1 MREKNW
7 KKYLL
12 TTFGTAVLL
21 AAAVLGFPAVSVHAE
36 SGSVYSC
43 TINRCY
49 SHPVT
54 GEIEDSGGEAS
65 YATGQGMVEGAVYA
79 SGLMEV
85 TDSGNYYLTI
95 RMSLIDY
102 TSNQSF
108 SVQNVGD
115 SGWAGTGIAVT
126 GNGSDSNGTTSDIC
140 MQVPS
145 ENCIVRVSMYVTP
158 MGRDVTF
165 YLYPS
170 DYSEGNSVGMN
181 PAFVTEEAA
190 STEESGS
197 SEAVSNSTLNTE
209 SSADTETAS
218 DEETSSDEEAAGT
231 TQDQEND
238 GTDSTEATEN
248 SADQSDAA
256 ATQAAAAQSTA
267 KNGSAEN
274 TSTGNTSTESAS
286 GGNADAMNSGNT
298 VAAAA
303 SAQAEAAKNSDE
315 SDTDK
320 ELNSAQGL
328 NLSTAE
334 EDSTTSTE
342 KKTDGESSSV
352 KINTVFAIALAV
364 TGSGLVLILV
374 TALIIWY
381 FRKNWRRWGG
391 EDDDDDEY

>member
-7 KKYLL
+7 KKDLL
-12 TTFGTAVLL
+12 TCLGAAVLFV
-21 AAAVLGFPAVSVHAE
+21 AAALGFPAVSVQAE

-54 GEIEDSGGEAS
+54 GEIADSGGEAS

-102 TSNQSF
+102 TSGHSF

-115 SGWAGTGIAVT
+115 SGWSGTGVAVT
-126 GNGSDSNGTTSDIC
+126 ANGSDSNGTTSDIC
-140 MQVPS
+140 IQVPS

-190 STEESGS
+190 SAQDSGS
-197 SEAVSNSTLNTE
+197 GEAVANSALDTGSGQEAGTSEA
-209 SSADTETAS
+209 ADTQETDGAES
-218 DEETSSDEEAAGT
+218 TDEAAQDNAGE
-231 TQDQEND
+231 TQND
-238 GTDSTEATEN
+238 S
-248 SADQSDAA
+248 A

-267 KNGSAEN
+267 ESG
-274 TSTGNTSTESAS
+274 STGNT
-286 GGNADAMNSGNT
+286 DAMNSGNT

-303 SAQAEAAKNSDE
+303 QKQAAVAKSSDE

-328 NLSTAE
+328 KLSTAE
-334 EDSTTSTE
+334 EDSTTSGE
-342 KKTDGESSSV
+342 KKSDSESSV

>member
-7 KKYLL
+7 KKNLL
-12 TTFGTAVLL
+12 TCFGAAVLFM
-21 AAAVLGFPAVSVHAE
+21 AAALGFPAVSVHAE

-65 YATGQGMVEGAVYA
+65 YATGQGMVEGAVYG

-102 TSNQSF
+102 TSGHSF

-115 SGWAGTGIAVT
+115 SGWAGTGVAVT
-126 GNGSDSNGTTSDIC
+126 GNGSDSNGSTSDIC
-140 MQVPS
+140 IQVPS
-145 ENCIVRVSMYVTP
+145 ENCIVRVSMYVSP

-181 PAFVTEEAA
+181 PAFVTEEASA
-190 STEESGS
+190 EDSGS
-197 SEAVSNSTLNTE
+197 GETVANSTLDTGSAQEAGTSEAADTQETEGTE
-209 SSADTETAS
+209 ST
-218 DEETSSDEEAAGT
+218 DET
-231 TQDQEND
+231 TQDNEGENQ
-238 GTDSTEATEN
+238 N
-248 SADQSDAA
+248 DAA

-267 KNGSAEN
+267 EN
-274 TSTGNTSTESAS
+274 ASTESAS
-286 GGNADAMNSGNT
+286 TGNADAMNSGNT
-298 VAAAA
+298 VAAAQKQAAA
-303 SAQAEAAKNSDE
+303 SKSSDE

-320 ELNSAQGL
+320 ALNSAQGL

-334 EDSTTSTE
+334 EDSTSSKE
-342 KKTDGESSSV
+342 KKSDGESSV

-364 TGSGLVLILV
+364 TGSGLILILV

>member
-7 KKYLL
+7 KKN
-12 TTFGTAVLL
+12 LL
-21 AAAVLGFPAVSVHAE
+21 ACFGAAVLFVAATLGFPVTSVHAE

-102 TSNQSF
+102 TSGHSF

-115 SGWAGTGIAVT
+115 SGWSGTGVAVT
-126 GNGSDSNGTTSDIC
+126 ANGSDSNGTTSDIC
-140 MQVPS
+140 IQVPS

-158 MGRDVTF
+158 MGRNVTF

-190 STEESGS
+190 SAEASGS
-197 SEAVSNSTLNTE
+197 GEAVANSTLDTGSAQEAGGSETADTQETDGTE
-209 SSADTETAS
+209 ST
-218 DEETSSDEEAAGT
+218 
-231 TQDQEND
+231 
-238 GTDSTEATEN
+238 
-248 SADQSDAA
+248 DAA

-267 KNGSAEN
+267 ESGS
-274 TSTGNTSTESAS
+274 T
-286 GGNADAMNSGNT
+286 GNADAMNSGNT
-298 VAAAA
+298 VAAAQKQAAA
-303 SAQAEAAKNSDE
+303 SKSSDE

-334 EDSTTSTE
+334 EDSITSGE
-342 KKTDGESSSV
+342 KKSDGESSV

>member
-7 KKYLL
+7 KKNLL
-12 TTFGTAVLL
+12 TCFG
-21 AAAVLGFPAVSVHAE
+21 AAVLFVAATLGFPVTSVHAE

-102 TSNQSF
+102 TSGHSF

-115 SGWAGTGIAVT
+115 SGWSGTGVAVT
-126 GNGSDSNGTTSDIC
+126 ANGSDSNGTTSDIC
-140 MQVPS
+140 IQVPS

-158 MGRDVTF
+158 MGRNVTF

-190 STEESGS
+190 SAQDSGS
-197 SEAVSNSTLNTE
+197 GEAVANSALDTGSAQEAGGSETADTQETDGTE
-209 SSADTETAS
+209 STDEAAQENE
-218 DEETSSDEEAAGT
+218 EET
-231 TQDQEND
+231 QN
-238 GTDSTEATEN
+238 
-248 SADQSDAA
+248 DAA

-267 KNGSAEN
+267 ESGSTESG
-274 TSTGNTSTESAS
+274 STGNT
-286 GGNADAMNSGNT
+286 DAMNSGNT

-303 SAQAEAAKNSDE
+303 QKQAAAAKSSDE

-328 NLSTAE
+328 KLSTAE
-334 EDSTTSTE
+334 EDSTTSGE
-342 KKTDGESSSV
+342 KKSDSESSV

>member
-7 KKYLL
+7 KKN
-12 TTFGTAVLL
+12 LL
-21 AAAVLGFPAVSVHAE
+21 ACFGAAVLFVAATLGFPVTAVHAE

-102 TSNQSF
+102 TSGHSF

-115 SGWAGTGIAVT
+115 SGWSGTGVAVT
-126 GNGSDSNGTTSDIC
+126 ANGSDSNGTTSDIC
-140 MQVPS
+140 IQVPS

-190 STEESGS
+190 SAEASGS
-197 SEAVSNSTLNTE
+197 GEAVANSTLDTGSAQEAGASETADTQETDGTE
-209 SSADTETAS
+209 STD
-218 DEETSSDEEAAGT
+218 EAAQDNEEK
-231 TQDQEND
+231 TQN
-238 GTDSTEATEN
+238 
-248 SADQSDAA
+248 DAA

-267 KNGSAEN
+267 ESGS
-274 TSTGNTSTESAS
+274 T
-286 GGNADAMNSGNT
+286 GNADAMNSGNT
-298 VAAAA
+298 VAVAQKQAAA
-303 SAQAEAAKNSDE
+303 SKSSDE

-334 EDSTTSTE
+334 EDSTTSGE
-342 KKTDGESSSV
+342 KKSDGESSV

>member
-7 KKYLL
+7 KKNLL
-12 TTFGTAVLL
+12 TCFGAAVLFV
-21 AAAVLGFPAVSVHAE
+21 AAALGFPAVSVHAE

-102 TSNQSF
+102 TSGHSF

-115 SGWAGTGIAVT
+115 SGWSGTGVAVT
-126 GNGSDSNGTTSDIC
+126 ANGSDSNGTTSDIC
-140 MQVPS
+140 IQVPS

-190 STEESGS
+190 STEDSGS
-197 SEAVSNSTLNTE
+197 GEAVANSTLDTGSAQEAETSEAADNQETDGTE
-209 SSADTETAS
+209 STDETAQNNAG
-218 DEETSSDEEAAGT
+218 ET
-231 TQDQEND
+231 QN
-238 GTDSTEATEN
+238 
-248 SADQSDAA
+248 DAA
-256 ATQAAAAQSTA
+256 ATQAAAAQSTSES
-267 KNGSAEN
+267 G
-274 TSTGNTSTESAS
+274 STESS
-286 GGNADAMNSGNT
+286 STGNADAMNSGNT
-298 VAAAA
+298 VAAAQKQAAA
-303 SAQAEAAKNSDE
+303 SKSSDE

-342 KKTDGESSSV
+342 KKKDSDGGSV

>member
-7 KKYLL
+7 KKNLL
-12 TTFGTAVLL
+12 TWFG
-21 AAAVLGFPAVSVHAE
+21 AAVLFVAATLGFPVTSVHAE
-36 SGSVYSC
+36 SGSMYSC
-43 TINRCY
+43 IINRCY

-102 TSNQSF
+102 TSGHSF

-115 SGWAGTGIAVT
+115 SGWSGTGVAVT
-126 GNGSDSNGTTSDIC
+126 ANGSDSNGTTSDIC
-140 MQVPS
+140 IQVPS

-190 STEESGS
+190 STEDSGS
-197 SEAVSNSTLNTE
+197 GEEVTNSTLDTE
-209 SSADTETAS
+209 SAQEAGTSEEADTQETDGTESTDETAQ
-218 DEETSSDEEAAGT
+218 DNGGET
-231 TQDQEND
+231 
-238 GTDSTEATEN
+238 
-248 SADQSDAA
+248 QSDAA
-256 ATQAAAAQSTA
+256 ATQAAAAQSTSES
-267 KNGSAEN
+267 G
-274 TSTGNTSTESAS
+274 STESS
-286 GGNADAMNSGNT
+286 STGNADAMNSGNT

-303 SAQAEAAKNSDE
+303 QKQAAAAKSSNE

-334 EDSTTSTE
+334 QDSTTSKE
-342 KKTDGESSSV
+342 KKSDGESSV

-364 TGSGLVLILV
+364 TGSGLILILV

>member
-7 KKYLL
+7 KKNLL
-12 TTFGTAVLL
+12 TCFG
-21 AAAVLGFPAVSVHAE
+21 AAVLFVAATLGFPVTSVHAE

-102 TSNQSF
+102 TSGHSF

-115 SGWAGTGIAVT
+115 SGWSGTGVAVT
-126 GNGSDSNGTTSDIC
+126 ANGSDSNGTTSDIC
-140 MQVPS
+140 IQVPS

-170 DYSEGNSVGMN
+170 DYSEGNSVGMD

-190 STEESGS
+190 SAEDSGS
-197 SEAVSNSTLNTE
+197 GETVANNTLDTGSAQEAGTSEA
-209 SSADTETAS
+209 ADTQETDGTEGTDETA
-218 DEETSSDEEAAGT
+218 
-231 TQDQEND
+231 QDNEGENQ
-238 GTDSTEATEN
+238 N
-248 SADQSDAA
+248 DAA
-256 ATQAAAAQSTA
+256 ATQAAAAQSTSES
-267 KNGSAEN
+267 GSTESS
-274 TSTGNTSTESAS
+274 STGNAE
-286 GGNADAMNSGNT
+286 AMNSGNT
-298 VAAAA
+298 VAAVAQKQAA
-303 SAQAEAAKNSDE
+303 AAKSSDE

-334 EDSTTSTE
+334 EDSATSKE
-342 KKTDGESSSV
+342 KKSDGESSI
-352 KINTVFAIALAV
+352 KTNTVFAIALAV

-374 TALIIWY
+374 TALIICY

>member
-7 KKYLL
+7 KKILL
-12 TTFGTAVLL
+12 TCFGAAVLVV
-21 AAAVLGFPAVSVHAE
+21 AATLGFPAVSIHAE

-102 TSNQSF
+102 TSGHSF

-115 SGWAGTGIAVT
+115 SGWSGTGIAVT
-126 GNGSDSNGTTSDIC
+126 ANGSDSNGTTSDIC
-140 MQVPS
+140 IQVPS
-145 ENCIVRVSMYVTP
+145 ENCIVRISMYVTP

-190 STEESGS
+190 SAEDSGS
-197 SEAVSNSTLNTE
+197 GETVANSTLDTGNAQETDGTE
-209 SSADTETAS
+209 ST
-218 DEETSSDEEAAGT
+218 DET
-231 TQDQEND
+231 TQDNEEETQN
-238 GTDSTEATEN
+238 
-248 SADQSDAA
+248 DAA
-256 ATQAAAAQSTA
+256 APQAAAAQSTA
-267 KNGSAEN
+267 EN
-274 TSTGNTSTESAS
+274 DSTESAS
-286 GGNADAMNSGNT
+286 ASTGNADTMNSGNT
-298 VAAAA
+298 VAAAQKQAAA
-303 SAQAEAAKNSDE
+303 SKNSDE

-334 EDSTTSTE
+334 EDSATSKE
-342 KKTDGESSSV
+342 KKSDSESSV
-352 KINTVFAIALAV
+352 KTNTVFAIALAV

>member
-7 KKYLL
+7 KKN
-12 TTFGTAVLL
+12 LL
-21 AAAVLGFPAVSVHAE
+21 ACFGAAVLFVAATLGFPVTSVHAE

-102 TSNQSF
+102 TSGHSF

-115 SGWAGTGIAVT
+115 SGWSGTGVAVT
-126 GNGSDSNGTTSDIC
+126 ANGSDSNGTTSDIC
-140 MQVPS
+140 IQVPS

-190 STEESGS
+190 SAEASGS
-197 SEAVSNSTLNTE
+197 GEAVANSTLDTGSAQEAGGSETADTQETDGTE
-209 SSADTETAS
+209 ST
-218 DEETSSDEEAAGT
+218 DE
-231 TQDQEND
+231 
-238 GTDSTEATEN
+238 
-248 SADQSDAA
+248 A

-267 KNGSAEN
+267 ESGS
-274 TSTGNTSTESAS
+274 T
-286 GGNADAMNSGNT
+286 GNADAMNSGNT
-298 VAAAA
+298 VAAAQKQAAA
-303 SAQAEAAKNSDE
+303 SKSSDE

-334 EDSTTSTE
+334 EDSTTSGE
-342 KKTDGESSSV
+342 KKSDGESSV
-352 KINTVFAIALAV
+352 RVNTVFAIALAV

-391 EDDDDDEY
+391 EDDDDDDDEY

>member
-7 KKYLL
+7 KKNLL
-12 TTFGTAVLL
+12 TCFG
-21 AAAVLGFPAVSVHAE
+21 AAVLFVAATLGFPVISVHAE

-95 RMSLIDY
+95 RMSLIDF
-102 TSNQSF
+102 TSGHSF

-115 SGWAGTGIAVT
+115 SGWSGTGVAVT
-126 GNGSDSNGTTSDIC
+126 ANGSDSNGITSDIC
-140 MQVPS
+140 IQVPS

-158 MGRDVTF
+158 MGRNVTF

-190 STEESGS
+190 SAEASGS
-197 SEAVSNSTLNTE
+197 GEAVANSTLDTGSAQGAGASETADTQETDGTE
-209 SSADTETAS
+209 STD
-218 DEETSSDEEAAGT
+218 EAAQDNEEK
-231 TQDQEND
+231 TQN
-238 GTDSTEATEN
+238 
-248 SADQSDAA
+248 DAA
-256 ATQAAAAQSTA
+256 ATQAAAAQ
-267 KNGSAEN
+267 KQ
-274 TSTGNTSTESAS
+274 
-286 GGNADAMNSGNT
+286 
-298 VAAAA
+298 AAA
-303 SAQAEAAKNSDE
+303 SKNSDE

-334 EDSTTSTE
+334 EDSITSGE
-342 KKTDGESSSV
+342 KKSDGENSV

-364 TGSGLVLILV
+364 TGSGLVLIMV

>member
-1 MREKNW
+1 MKWKN
-7 KKYLL
+7 YLL
-12 TTFGTAVLL
+12 TGLGAVVLCLAATFGFL
-21 AAAVLGFPAVSVHAE
+21 AVSVHAE
-36 SGSVYSC
+36 TGAVYSC
-43 TINRCY
+43 NINRCY

-65 YATGQGMVEGAVYA
+65 YATGQGMVEGAVYG

-102 TSNQSF
+102 TSNHSF

-115 SGWAGTGIAVT
+115 SGWSGT
-126 GNGSDSNGTTSDIC
+126 
-140 MQVPS
+140 
-145 ENCIVRVSMYVTP
+145 CIVRVSMYVSP

-181 PAFVTEEAA
+181 PAFVTETASA
-190 STEESGS
+190 QDSGSTES
-197 SEAVSNSTLNTE
+197 VSNGTLDTGSGE
-209 SSADTETAS
+209 ETETS
-218 DEETSSDEEAAGT
+218 QESENQSGEETEAEE
-231 TQDQEND
+231 
-238 GTDSTEATEN
+238 STEGNETG
-248 SADQSDAA
+248 SQSDAA
-256 ATQAAAAQSTA
+256 ATQAAAA
-267 KNGSAEN
+267 
-274 TSTGNTSTESAS
+274 GNSS
-286 GGNADAMNSGNT
+286 GGNANAMNSGNT
-298 VAAAA
+298 VASAAQAQAAA
-303 SAQAEAAKNSDE
+303 ANKDSGE

-320 ELNSAQGL
+320 EL
-328 NLSTAE
+328 
-334 EDSTTSTE
+334 
-342 KKTDGESSSV
+342 
-352 KINTVFAIALAV
+352 NTVFAIALAV

>member
-7 KKYLL
+7 KKNLL
-12 TTFGTAVLL
+12 TCFG
-21 AAAVLGFPAVSVHAE
+21 AAVLFVAATLGVPVTSVHAE

-54 GEIEDSGGEAS
+54 GEIEDSGGESS

-102 TSNQSF
+102 TSGHSF

-115 SGWAGTGIAVT
+115 SGWSGTGIAVT
-126 GNGSDSNGTTSDIC
+126 ANGSDSNGTTSDIC
-140 MQVPS
+140 IQVPS

-158 MGRDVTF
+158 MGREVTF

-190 STEESGS
+190 STEDSGS
-197 SEAVSNSTLNTE
+197 GEAAANSTLDTGSAQE
-209 SSADTETAS
+209 AGTSETADTQGTDGTEGTDETAQ
-218 DEETSSDEEAAGT
+218 DNEGET
-231 TQDQEND
+231 QN
-238 GTDSTEATEN
+238 
-248 SADQSDAA
+248 DAA
-256 ATQAAAAQSTA
+256 ATQAAAAQSTSES
-267 KNGSAEN
+267 GSTESS
-274 TSTGNTSTESAS
+274 STGNAE
-286 GGNADAMNSGNT
+286 AMNSGNT
-298 VAAAA
+298 VAAVAQKQAA
-303 SAQAEAAKNSDE
+303 AAKSSDE
-315 SDTDK
+315 SDTDR

-334 EDSTTSTE
+334 EDSATSKE
-342 KKTDGESSSV
+342 KKSDGESSI
-352 KINTVFAIALAV
+352 KTNTVFAIALAV

>member
-7 KKYLL
+7 KKNLL
-12 TTFGTAVLL
+12 TCFGAAVLFM
-21 AAAVLGFPAVSVHAE
+21 AATLGFPAVSVHAE

-65 YATGQGMVEGAVYA
+65 YATGQGMVEGAVYG

-102 TSNQSF
+102 TSGHSF

-115 SGWAGTGIAVT
+115 SGWAGTGVAVT
-126 GNGSDSNGTTSDIC
+126 GNGSDSNGSTSDIC
-140 MQVPS
+140 IQVPS
-145 ENCIVRVSMYVTP
+145 ENCIVRVSMYVSP

-181 PAFVTEEAA
+181 PAFVTEEASA
-190 STEESGS
+190 EDSGS
-197 SEAVSNSTLNTE
+197 GETVANSTLDTGSAQEAGTSETADTQETDGTE
-209 SSADTETAS
+209 ST
-218 DEETSSDEEAAGT
+218 DET
-231 TQDQEND
+231 TQDNEGETQN
-238 GTDSTEATEN
+238 
-248 SADQSDAA
+248 DAA

-267 KNGSAEN
+267 EN
-274 TSTGNTSTESAS
+274 VSTESAS
-286 GGNADAMNSGNT
+286 TGNADAMNSGNT
-298 VAAAA
+298 VAAAQKQAAA
-303 SAQAEAAKNSDE
+303 SKSSDE

-320 ELNSAQGL
+320 ALNNAQGL

-334 EDSTTSTE
+334 EDSTSSKE
-342 KKTDGESSSV
+342 KKSDGESSV

-364 TGSGLVLILV
+364 TGSGLILILV